1 MDHPVQDR
9 MCQIEVTN
17 IWSQPLS
24 EIRIDWED
32 PAMERPLG
40 NQIAHRKVREEQGSS
55 LDGSHSFF
63 SVITLRLFH
72 RHIHFFVHSS

>member
-1 MDHPVQDR
+1 

-24 EIRIDWED
+24 EISIDWED

-40 NQIAHRKVREEQGSS
+40 NRITHHKVREEQGSS
-55 LDGSHSFF
+55 LDGSHSSFL
-63 SVITLRLFH
+63 VITLQLFH
-72 RHIHFFVHSS
+72 RHIRFFVHSS